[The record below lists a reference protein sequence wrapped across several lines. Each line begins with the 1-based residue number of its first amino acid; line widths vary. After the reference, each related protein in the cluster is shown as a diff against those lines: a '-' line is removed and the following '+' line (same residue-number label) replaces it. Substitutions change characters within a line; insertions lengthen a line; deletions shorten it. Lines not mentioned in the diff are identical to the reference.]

1 MRLIAPRTSG
11 TAEGEEADRGASGR
25 VGCSPIA
32 AGCCAVAARSAVCI
46 AQLGRTRCAIAA
58 RGDEADEAVASSG
71 WSQLAAMPLDPRPH
85 PRTYPRSRDD
95 TFTRRFRC
103 GGTGGARRAAA
114 EAAPCSAGAVRAC
127 GQGRGCCWQ
136 RRRRGACWQ
145 RRRRAKRLAHRSC
158 LMCYSR
164 ATGFTARRQQLTVG
178 SAAQVWLEYVFGI
191 CKPDGRIGKG
201 GSKYV
206 VGSRFLVK
214 IVMSD
219 FKSIFNVVVV
229 FLCVS

>member
-1 MRLIAPRTSG
+1 M
-11 TAEGEEADRGASGR
+11 
-25 VGCSPIA
+25 
-32 AGCCAVAARSAVCI
+32 
-46 AQLGRTRCAIAA
+46 
-58 RGDEADEAVASSG
+58 
-71 WSQLAAMPLDPRPH
+71 
-85 PRTYPRSRDD
+85 
-95 TFTRRFRC
+95 
-103 GGTGGARRAAA
+103 
-114 EAAPCSAGAVRAC
+114 
-127 GQGRGCCWQ
+127 
-136 RRRRGACWQ
+136 
-145 RRRRAKRLAHRSC
+145 
-158 LMCYSR
+158 
-164 ATGFTARRQQLTVG
+164 TVG